1 MLYNVCMD
9 ELNNKQMILLT
20 MFTSFVVTL
29 ATVIVTTAMLE
40 EAPQTLT
47 QTVNRVVERTIER
60 VVTGTSTLEKQ
71 TPVTVTNVTKEVTVY
86 AKEEDLLVA
95 AVEKNQPRMAQ
106 VFFNASSTVPAAIG
120 FVVSRDG
127 LIACETKSL
136 LGENAP
142 KDNYVVTIRGKNYQ
156 AIPMNNQDIKD
167 PVFFLK
173 VMSAAEGETFDAVS
187 FGRGGTEKLAQTVVV
202 LGGED
207 GDAVFKTTLSKL
219 RYTKQDAT
227 STPSLLTG
235 IETIPMIP
243 EDSLGGLVVNLD
255 GQAVGIVIRVSD
267 AAKYVI
273 YPVARLLELVGGA
286 SSAATTEKP
295 VGAGAKNDNAAA
307 VGAL

>member
-1 MLYNVCMD
+1 
-9 ELNNKQMILLT
+9 MILLT
-20 MFTSFVVTL
+20 MFTSFVVSI
-29 ATVIVTTAMLE
+29 ATGIITTAMLE

-60 VVTGTSTLEKQ
+60 VVTGTSTPEKQ
-71 TPVTVTNVTKEVTVY
+71 APVTVTNVTKEVTVY
-86 AKEEDLLVA
+86 AKEEDLLIA

-106 VFFNASSTVPAAIG
+106 IFFNASSTLPTAIG

-136 LGENAP
+136 LGENGP
-142 KDNYVVTIRGKNYQ
+142 KENYVVSVRGKNYQ
-156 AIPMNNQDIKD
+156 AIPMNNQDTRN

-173 VMSAAEGETFDAVS
+173 IMSMAEGETFDAVS
-187 FGRGGTEKLAQTVVV
+187 FGRGGTEKLAQTVIV

-219 RYTKQDAT
+219 RYTKQEAT

-235 IETIPMIP
+235 IETIPVIP
-243 EDSLGGLVVNLD
+243 EDNLGGLVVNLD
-255 GQAVGIVIRVSD
+255 GQAVGIVIPVSD

-273 YPVARLLELVGGA
+273 YPVSRLLELVGGA

-295 VGAGAKNDNAAA
+295 VGINSKGDNVAA
-307 VGAL
+307 VGTN